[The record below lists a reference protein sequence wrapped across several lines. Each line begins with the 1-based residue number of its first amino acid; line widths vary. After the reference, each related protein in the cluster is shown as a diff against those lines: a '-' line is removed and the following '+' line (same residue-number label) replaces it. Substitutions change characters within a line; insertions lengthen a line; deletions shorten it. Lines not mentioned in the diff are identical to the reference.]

1 MCTAESRQVPVGPG
15 AVLASACLY
24 AADPTVSRGC
34 SDDVGASPARRASGA
49 VHTTAHLSRRRV
61 FGVLLEFIARIKK
74 RKNLNRMY
82 FISGRAEPG
91 FVVGE

>member
-49 VHTTAHLSRRRV
+49 VHTTAGSGHGRGHPVNVDYGFLGVWGLAPRRG
-61 FGVLLEFIARIKK
+61 FL
-74 RKNLNRMY
+74 
-82 FISGRAEPG
+82 RA
-91 FVVGE
+91 FS